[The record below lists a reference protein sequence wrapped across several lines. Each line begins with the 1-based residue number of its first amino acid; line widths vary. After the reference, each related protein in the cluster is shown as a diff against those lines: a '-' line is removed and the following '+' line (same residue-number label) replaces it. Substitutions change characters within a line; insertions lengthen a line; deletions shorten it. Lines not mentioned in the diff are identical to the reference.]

1 MIMMKHISK
10 KVKPLHITLTKTNTY
25 VNIYDGQIK
34 WRYVLIENDD
44 LLEKYNTIWEKD
56 SVDIKNQ
63 FDSQSVYNKQFLQT
77 KMKSHGDKIQKILN
91 SLGKFST
98 QEKIRNSGE
107 NSQLKEN
114 IFNSRENSQIKKD
127 FSTDEKTLNCRE
139 NSSLKFSTKE
149 KILSSRENSQLNRK
163 RST

>member
-1 MIMMKHISK
+1 M
-10 KVKPLHITLTKTNTY
+10 
-25 VNIYDGQIK
+25 
-34 WRYVLIENDD
+34 IENDD

-63 FDSQSVYNKQFLQT
+63 FDSQSVYNKQLC
-77 KMKSHGDKIQKILN
+77 KPKWNLMVIKYK
-91 SLGKFST
+91 KFST
-98 QEKIRNSGE
+98 PWENSQLKKKIRNSGE

-139 NSSLKFSTKE
+139 NSPLKFSTKE
-149 KILSSRENSQLNRK
+149 KILSSR
-163 RST
+163 